1 MLKKQPHAV
10 TVVHNDSLFF
20 IVHDPSGAAQIVH
33 HLELKTLLGSEA
45 EPDPLPAECG
55 FTQNSLLIVP
65 DYWFDSTVYLLHSN
79 RSSVIQSFIE
89 RKLQADH
96 PDLAEVSL
104 FYHYSASSDGKLLVN
119 FLQEADCFKLYHRLE
134 AMGISP
140 ERISTPAFLWAG
152 RLAAGLPDFNET
164 GCCLVHLTTV
174 EAFLYF
180 FSQGRFLFSR
190 SIAFPKSLE
199 DPSDRLNALAY
210 EINQSVFLFS
220 QKAKSELKQIRMVA
234 SDPEDVAALSSR
246 LDRPIQP
253 FDIEHETEAEK
264 QQFQGELSSVLAFG
278 AGELSP
284 SNKFVRVSHKIKQ
297 KALEWKPV
305 QLAGITLGL
314 ILVLLLGIETCFLWQ
329 WRPAAQSLPLTA
341 EETLAIDSQ
350 TLLSQYGEALDLAIA
365 ATGRR
370 SLKDAFANAL
380 KSIPETVSITGMD
393 IELEPEAS
401 VAFKCE
407 VKTSGIAAL
416 RNTLT
421 VFIDKIDTAF
431 SGQGLLNKQDI
442 KISAADEKQPDQGYA
457 IEFRVN
463 MP

>member
-1 MLKKQPHAV
+1 MLKKRPHGV
-10 TVVHNDSLFF
+10 TVVQNDSLFF
-20 IVHDPSGAAQIVH
+20 IVHDSSGAAQIVH
-33 HLELKTLLGSEA
+33 HIELKALLGSEA
-45 EPDPLPAECG
+45 EPSPLPPECG
-55 FTQNSLLIVP
+55 FARNSLLIVP
-65 DYWFDSTVYLLHSN
+65 DYWFDSTVYLLHST
-79 RSSVIQSFIE
+79 RSSVIHSFIE
-89 RKLQADH
+89 RKLQADY

-119 FLQEADCFKLYHRLE
+119 FLQNADCFKLYQRLE

-152 RLAAGLPDFNET
+152 RLAYGLPDFHET

-174 EAFLYF
+174 AAFLYF

-199 DPSDRLNALAY
+199 EPSDKLNALAY

-220 QKAKSELKQIRMVA
+220 QKAKSELAQIRMVS

-253 FDIEHETEAEK
+253 LEIEHTTAAEK
-264 QQFQGELSSVLAFG
+264 QQFQSEFSSVLAFG
-278 AGELSP
+278 EAALTP
-284 SNKFVRVSHKIKQ
+284 FNQFVSVSHKIKQ
-297 KALEWKPV
+297 KALEWKPL

-314 ILVLLLGIETCFLWQ
+314 ILILLLSIETCFLWQ
-329 WRPAAQSLPLTA
+329 WKSTKPSFPLTA
-341 EETLAIDSQ
+341 EEATAIDSQ
-350 TLLSQYGEALDLAIA
+350 TPLAQYADALDIVIA
-365 ATGRR
+365 ATSRR
-370 SLKDAFANAL
+370 SLKETFANAL
-380 KSIPETVSITGMD
+380 KTIPETFSLTGMD

-401 VAFKCE
+401 AAFKGE
-407 VKTSGIAAL
+407 VKTHDIAAL
-416 RNTLT
+416 RNTFS
-421 VFIDKIDTAF
+421 VFIDNIDMAF
-431 SGQGLLNKQDI
+431 SGHGLLNKQDI
-442 KISAADEKQPDQGYA
+442 KISAANEGEADQGFA